1 MEAGFWTGALIASR
15 LTTLYE
21 QNMNSIIAIY

>member
-1 MEAGFWTGALIASR
+1 MFVYFKNHIQR

-21 QNMNSIIAIY
+21 QNTVTPLVKERS